1 MLHIQNLTKI
11 YRGGKK
17 NLKAVDNLSISV
29 KPGKIC
35 GFIGQNGAGKT
46 TTLKCIAGILDYSE
60 GNIFI
65 DGRNLKEEPLEC
77 KKVLS
82 YVPDNPEI
90 YENLTG
96 IQYLNFVGNIYQI
109 EKGTRNWIMKE
120 YADIFELTGALGSLI
135 SSYSRGMKQKIAII
149 GALMHKP
156 KLLLLDE
163 PFVGLDP
170 IATHKLKEIMHSLC
184 NHGSSIFFSTHVLEV
199 AQKLCD
205 EMAIIKS
212 GRLVITGET
221 NQIIGNKSLEDLFLE
236 LVE

>member
-1 MLHIQNLTKI
+1 MLQVKNLTKI
-11 YRGGKK
+11 YKGGKK
-17 NLKAVDNLSISV
+17 AVNNLSLRV
-29 KPGKIC
+29 EPGKIC

-46 TTLKCIAGILDYSE
+46 TTLKCIAGILDFSE
-60 GNIFI
+60 GEIWV
-65 DGRNLKEEPLEC
+65 DGNSIKQESIKC
-77 KKVLS
+77 KKALA

-96 IQYLNFVGNIYQI
+96 IQYLNFIGNIYEI
-109 EKGTRNWIMKE
+109 EKGTRNWFIKE
-120 YADIFELTGALGSLI
+120 YSDLFELTGALGSLI
-135 SSYSRGMKQKIAII
+135 SSYSHGMKQKLVLI
-149 GALMHKP
+149 GALLHKP

-170 IATHKLKEIMHSLC
+170 IATHKLKEIMRMLC
-184 NHGSSIFFSTHVLEV
+184 AGGSSIFFSTHILEV

-205 EMAIIKS
+205 EMTIIKN
-212 GRLVITGET
+212 GRLVITGGT

>member
-1 MLHIQNLTKI
+1 MLHVQNLTKI
-11 YRGGKK
+11 YKGGKT
-17 NLKAVDNLSISV
+17 AVDNLSLWV

-46 TTLKCIAGILDYSE
+46 TTLKCIAGILD
-60 GNIFI
+60 FK
-65 DGRNLKEEPLEC
+65 DGDISINGQSIKDDPIEC
-77 KKVLS
+77 KKIIA

-96 IQYLNFVGNIYQI
+96 IQYLNFIGNIYQI

-120 YADIFELTGALGSLI
+120 YADMFELTGALGSLI
-135 SSYSRGMKQKIAII
+135 SSYSHGMKQKLVLI

-170 IATHKLKEIMHSLC
+170 VATHKLKDVMKSIC
-184 NHGSSIFFSTHVLEV
+184 AQGASIFFSTHVLDV

-205 EMAIIKS
+205 EMTIIKS

>member
-1 MLHIQNLTKI
+1 MLQVQNLSKTYK
-11 YRGGKK
+11 GGKV
-17 NLKAVDNLSISV
+17 AVDNLSLNV

-46 TTLKCIAGILDYSE
+46 TTLKCIAGILDFNQGEILINNKS
-60 GNIFI
+60 IKQ
-65 DGRNLKEEPLEC
+65 DPLDC
-77 KKVLS
+77 KKIIA
-82 YVPDNPEI
+82 YVPDNPEV

-96 IQYLNFVGNIYQI
+96 VQYLNFLGNIYEI

-120 YADIFELTGALGSLI
+120 YADIFELTGALGSMI
-135 SSYSRGMKQKIAII
+135 SSYSHGMKQKLVLI

-170 IATHKLKEIMHSLC
+170 IATRKLKDIMRSLC
-184 NHGSSIFFSTHVLEV
+184 AHGSSIFFSTHVLEV

-205 EMAIIKS
+205 EMTIIKN